1 MHFQHTACT
10 SSENKGISEKYLGFC
25 CIQRVPRANLGWETG
40 VSIALR
46 AEKNRMHLPIAVA
59 YLGGHF
65 LFVPV
70 SPAVLRTL
78 TEQWKA
84 ELTKRNASWGNKMVA
99 VMGGGHRT
107 KFTSPSWSRL
117 LTLWETPHPLWLRPL
132 KQSFRMETSVGMG
145 YFHDFQV
152 FVLSALTNILCAK
165 WKMKYLVIF
174 VLPQP

>member
-99 VMGGGHRT
+99 VMGGGTEPSSRRLHEAD
-107 KFTSPSWSRL
+107 FSPS
-117 LTLWETPHPLWLRPL
+117 ERPL
-132 KQSFRMETSVGMG
+132 I
-145 YFHDFQV
+145 
-152 FVLSALTNILCAK
+152 LSDSGHWNSLSE
-165 WKMKYLVIF
+165 WKLQWGWAIF
-174 VLPQP
+174 MIFKCLFYQP